1 MGQKGYWSRLSIAGI
16 NITIEYSHIKTAFF
30 CRSYLTKEEKSALA
44 ISVEDSDIEY
54 EKSLSNESEE
64 IYRNNYFETQAILRK
79 ISEQIADFNT
89 ILMHGAVVA
98 VGNHAYM
105 FSAKSGTG
113 KTTHIK
119 QWLKKAKGAYV
130 VNGDKPF
137 IKITDTQAIACGTPW
152 CGKERMGTNT
162 MVPLKAIVFMER
174 SEENHMEEIAF
185 SQAYPYLLQQS
196 HIPSESEK
204 AKKTLHLISQ
214 LYGKVS
220 FWRFQ
225 CNNFKDDCF
234 DVAYN
239 ALIGE
244 KA

>member
-1 MGQKGYWSRLSIAGI
+1 MEQKGYWSRLSIAGI
-16 NITIEYSHIKTAFF
+16 NITIEYSYLKTAFF
-30 CRSYLTKEEKSALA
+30 CRNYFTKEEKSGLA
-44 ISVEDSDIEY
+44 ISVEESDIEY
-54 EKSLSNESEE
+54 EKTQSSKFDT
-64 IYRNNYFETQAILRK
+64 IYRNDDYETQAILRK
-79 ISEQIADFNT
+79 IAEQLTDYDA

-98 VGNHAYM
+98 VGNQAYM

-119 QWLKKAKGAYV
+119 QWIKKANGAYV

-152 CGKERMGTNT
+152 CGKERLGTNT

-174 SEENHMEEIAF
+174 SEENHMEEIPF
-185 SQAYPYLLQQS
+185 LQAYPYLLRQT
-196 HIPSESEK
+196 HIPSAPEK
-204 AKKTLHLISQ
+204 AEETLELVSK

-234 DVAYN
+234 DVAFN
-239 ALIGE
+239 ALVGKEI
-244 KA
+244 